1 MDLGKGSNNSSAN
14 SPVFIGVVA
23 VVAVLLGIG
32 GLLIAQLTPVIFPDQ
47 ASAEANQIDELFK
60 LMLGI
65 GGAIFLLVEGV
76 LIYSII
82 RYRQRK
88 GDEGDG
94 VNSHGNVTLEVI
106 WTAIPTVIVL
116 GLVLYSY
123 QVWVDI
129 QAPKD
134 NEKVIYVEAR
144 RFGWTFQY
152 EDERLPVAEEGETA
166 RFPSADLHVY
176 VGQPIRLLMTTEDVI
191 HAFWVPEMRIK
202 QDLMPGR
209 VTEARITP
217 QLVEGRT
224 TDEYPIRYRVVCTE
238 LCGSGHG
245 NMYTY
250 VYIHENEES
259 YEAWLDESVETVLN
273 PPADPVLN
281 GMRILSTGVYGCQ
294 SCHALSDSR
303 EGLSLAWD
311 GVTGPSLEGLGDR
324 AGARV
329 SGQPGEEY
337 IFESI
342 YHPSA
347 YLVAGY
353 GNLMNQFQF
362 SDVSA
367 AYYMPREDAE
377 AIVAYLCTI
386 SDEFSPEELVDAP
399 LCDLENLLAYSEAYE

>member
-1 MDLGKGSNNSSAN
+1 MDLGKGSNHSSAN

-47 ASAEANQIDELFK
+47 ASAESNQIDELFK

-65 GGAIFLLVEGV
+65 GGAIFLLVEGA
-76 LIYSII
+76 LIYSVI
-82 RYRQRK
+82 RYRKRE

-94 VNSHGNVTLEVI
+94 INSHGNVTLEVV

-116 GLVLYSY
+116 GLVVYSY

-152 EDERLPVAEEGETA
+152 EDERLPVAEEGTVA
-166 RFPSADLHVY
+166 RFPSSDLHVY
-176 VGQPIRLLMTTEDVI
+176 VGQPFRLLMNTEDVI

-209 VTEARITP
+209 TTEARITP
-217 QLVEGRT
+217 QLVEGRSSA
-224 TDEYPIRYRVVCTE
+224 DYPLRYRVVCTE

-250 VYIHENEES
+250 VYVHENEES
-259 YEAWLDESVETVLN
+259 YEAWLDSSVETVLN
-273 PPADPVLN
+273 PPEDPVLN

-294 SCHALSDSR
+294 SCHMLEDSR
-303 EGLSLAWD
+303 EGISLAWE
-311 GVTGPSLEGLGDR
+311 GVTGPSLQGLADR
-324 AGARV
+324 AGTRV

-337 IFESI
+337 LFESI
-342 YHPSA
+342 YNPGAH
-347 YLVAGY
+347 LVAGY
-353 GNLMNQFQF
+353 SNLMNDFQF
-362 SDVSA
+362 DDISA
-367 AYYMPREDAE
+367 AYYMPKEDAE
-377 AIVAYLCTI
+377 AIIAYLCTV
-386 SDEFSPEELVDAP
+386 SDEFSADELSESP